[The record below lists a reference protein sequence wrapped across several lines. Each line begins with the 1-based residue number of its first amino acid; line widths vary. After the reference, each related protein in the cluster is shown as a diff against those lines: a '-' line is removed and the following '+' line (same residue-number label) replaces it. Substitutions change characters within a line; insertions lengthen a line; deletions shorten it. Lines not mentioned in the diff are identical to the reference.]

1 VNICYISHVD
11 ISLPNGPGVNER
23 EFLLALREESMLR
36 GDRASCIIPR
46 PSLPLDA
53 PLPDAHF
60 FRPSIP
66 VSRFPSLNRLLANVQ
81 LARLIIGL
89 NWRHDYDLHIL
100 RLSRTGLFIPV
111 LLRLLGK
118 PYGIKTLG
126 NTKKFNRAGRRPWNE
141 RIVTLLF
148 RRILRDS
155 LATDVCTP
163 QLEEYYRSGYG
174 VDNIQVVD
182 NAVNVERFFPLDK
195 YDCRETCGL
204 GEFDR
209 IVGYCGGR
217 PSERGARQ
225 LVDIA
230 PRLMERYP
238 RAGIVIIGE
247 DQDLDTLKMK
257 ARDHGLSARVRFMG
271 TIPYTELNPFMNCFD
286 VGVALDTAQRI
297 DVIGN
302 SSQKIRQFI
311 ACGVPVVCAGNTNT
325 WLIREKLGSWV
336 DPDDAEQLFHEIC
349 SWFDLPEDMKNL
361 FRDRARRYAVDNL
374 STRMAYEKRYRAWK
388 KALPD

>member
-182 NAVNVERFFPLDK
+182 NAVNVERFSPWTSTIAE
-195 YDCRETCGL
+195 RPAAWGNSTGSS
-204 GEFDR
+204 GTAAAGQ
-209 IVGYCGGR
+209 VNGGR
-217 PSERGARQ
+217 GSSWILHPGSW
-225 LVDIA
+225 
-230 PRLMERYP
+230 
-238 RAGIVIIGE
+238 
-247 DQDLDTLKMK
+247 
-257 ARDHGLSARVRFMG
+257 S
-271 TIPYTELNPFMNCFD
+271 
-286 VGVALDTAQRI
+286 DTACR
-297 DVIGN
+297 N
-302 SSQKIRQFI
+302 R
-311 ACGVPVVCAGNTNT
+311 NH
-325 WLIREKLGSWV
+325 RRGSGSGHPENEGPGPTGCQPASVSW
-336 DPDDAEQLFHEIC
+336 EQY
-349 SWFDLPEDMKNL
+349 
-361 FRDRARRYAVDNL
+361 R
-374 STRMAYEKRYRAWK
+374 TRN
-388 KALPD
+388 